1 MTSKEDRRKKI
12 EERGKSGKKKEMTKK
27 KGKHFSSFKC
37 LLKISQAL

>member
-1 MTSKEDRRKKI
+1 MTSEEDRRKKI
-12 EERGKSGKKKEMTKK
+12 EERGKSGKKEMTKK